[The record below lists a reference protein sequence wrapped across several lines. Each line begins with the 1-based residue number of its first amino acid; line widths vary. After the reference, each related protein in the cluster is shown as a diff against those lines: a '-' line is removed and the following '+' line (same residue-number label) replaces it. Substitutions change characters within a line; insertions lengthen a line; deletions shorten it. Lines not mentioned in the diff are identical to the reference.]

1 LRLRVGEHDAI
12 AKAVAASAALEAETA
27 ARQFRR
33 RLKLRSFAAPH
44 PGGISARRPKKQDL
58 QAKIAA
64 QKASARL
71 PVVRSQQKPLAI
83 LAPGVEA
90 RLLVPAV
97 EQRSEVQR
105 QQSRLS
111 EDALPLILQAHGDA
125 RQHSLP
131 ASLGRSEEHGK
142 RHLGLSEDTSPAIRQ
157 ELATLSEET
166 LSDEDPP
173 EVQAQKL
180 AAVLRISDFPELF
193 TRLGMSPG
201 ADEADTSLTSLLAAR
216 WHSSLAH
223 GSKVSLDSIF
233 EVIFAGSTMEIAEQD
248 DKDDATPGAA
258 PRRTNVKRL
267 TRSEKRAEEELEK
280 LLAMAGSAT
289 EEDFEGSQEAS
300 DVDEALADQEVAEL
314 RGRSQE
320 GDRPWRRLRFL
331 ASRLGSIENPHE
343 NQELF
348 DQWTDY
354 CSSRLGRESRV
365 SPRDDA
371 SRASGGR
378 ISHMGNDGS
387 SRISRA
393 PAGRSLEHMA
403 GYREKEQQLVA
414 ATAQQHKAV
423 PESSRLPK
431 VRKSKRAVMHVPF
444 GGRLTKQ
451 DGLSLPKIAMSPVPV
466 ALQEVGYRRRLRLRQ
481 VPDKEWQL
489 PALSAR

>member
-1 LRLRVGEHDAI
+1 MSSLRLRVGEHDAI

-44 PGGISARRPKKQDL
+44 PGEISARRPKKQDL

-105 QQSRLS
+105 QQTRLS

-131 ASLGRSEEHGK
+131 ASLGRSDEHGK
-142 RHLGLSEDTSPAIRQ
+142 KHLGLSEDTSPAIHQ

-201 ADEADTSLTSLLAAR
+201 ADE
-216 WHSSLAH
+216 
-223 GSKVSLDSIF
+223 
-233 EVIFAGSTMEIAEQD
+233 D

-258 PRRTNVKRL
+258 PWRTNVKRL
-267 TRSEKRAEEELEK
+267 TRSEKRAEEELDK

-354 CSSRLGRESRV
+354 CSSRFGRESRV

-403 GYREKEQQLVA
+403 GYREEEQQSVA